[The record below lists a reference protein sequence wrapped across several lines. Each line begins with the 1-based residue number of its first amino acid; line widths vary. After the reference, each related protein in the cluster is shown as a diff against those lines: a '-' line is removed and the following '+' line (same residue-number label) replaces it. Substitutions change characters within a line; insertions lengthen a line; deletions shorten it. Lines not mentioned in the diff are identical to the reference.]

1 MKIVFVKYTGKD
13 AGNPKANQNKER
25 VNWIAAAGEEGRSLN
40 EIRNHKHYMG
50 TKAQIAEHLNYDL
63 NRKFIKVAVKDD

>member
-25 VNWIAAAGEEGRSLN
+25 VNWIAAAGEGE
-40 EIRNHKHYMG
+40 
-50 TKAQIAEHLNYDL
+50 DL
-63 NRKFIKVAVKDD
+63 